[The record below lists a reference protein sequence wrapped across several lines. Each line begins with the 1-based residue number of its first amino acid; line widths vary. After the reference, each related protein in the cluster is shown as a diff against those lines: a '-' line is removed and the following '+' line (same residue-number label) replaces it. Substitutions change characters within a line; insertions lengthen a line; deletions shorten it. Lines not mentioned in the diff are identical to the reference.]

1 MPSEKPTF
9 KKKILYSIYNY
20 TRIDVSNWLIMDSY
34 LSPPGDYK
42 LFERKALWI
51 FSHYIIL
58 EVYQVVIT
66 QVILRGK

>member
-1 MPSEKPTF
+1 
-9 KKKILYSIYNY
+9 
-20 TRIDVSNWLIMDSY
+20 MDSY